1 MSETTATN
9 SCAAR
14 SHGEPCKHAGTHQH
28 LETGNV
34 HEKSMFKLCD
44 EHEQAWTTGEL
55 SLFNLSPSRVTS
67 WVE

>member
-1 MSETTATN
+1 MSETTTAA

-14 SHGEPCKHAGTHQH
+14 SHGEPCKNEGTYQH
-28 LETGNV
+28 LETENV

-44 EHEQAWTTGEL
+44 EHERAWASGEL
-55 SLFNLSPSRVTS
+55 SLFNLSPSRLTS

>member
-1 MSETTATN
+1 MSETTTTA

-14 SHGEPCKHAGTHQH
+14 SHGEPCKNAGTHQH
-28 LETGNV
+28 LETENV

-44 EHEQAWTTGEL
+44 EHEQAWNTGEL